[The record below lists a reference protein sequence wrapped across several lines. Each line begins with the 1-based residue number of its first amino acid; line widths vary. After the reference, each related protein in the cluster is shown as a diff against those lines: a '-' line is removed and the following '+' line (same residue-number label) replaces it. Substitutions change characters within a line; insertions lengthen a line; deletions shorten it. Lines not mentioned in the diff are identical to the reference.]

1 MDRGELSSQAREL
14 KNICQRVTKVDLLWV
29 EVVQSFVYG
38 VLALVAFCG
47 AASAELEN
55 FQKNIDF
62 AFLSKKRELVKEEQA
77 LQERDKKSLSCC
89 YSRICGPVLVA
100 PCPGL
105 SIAS

>member
-1 MDRGELSSQAREL
+1 MDRGELSSEARKL
-14 KNICQRVTKVDLLWV
+14 KNICQSVTKVDLFLV
-29 EVVQSFVYG
+29 EVVQSFVNG
-38 VLALVAFCG
+38 VLALVAFSR

-77 LQERDKKSLSCC
+77 LQERDIKNLSCC

-105 SIAS
+105 SSAS